1 MKRRSRSRVLR
12 TSLAALALAAAIGA
26 GPAFGDPGG
35 NGHGGN
41 GHGGNPHGGPPGRPT
56 ASPGKPAPAIGALQ
70 GVVQAVRPDGALI
83 RLLDG
88 STVNVPLGPDTFVVL
103 DGKPSRLTAIRP
115 GYVLLSL
122 AKSGHTTVARFVRTA

>member
-1 MKRRSRSRVLR
+1 VKDRSRFRLLR
-12 TSLAALALAAAIGA
+12 TSLTALAVAAAIGA
-26 GPAFGDPGG
+26 GPALGDPGG
-35 NGHGGN
+35 KAP
-41 GHGGNPHGGPPGRPT
+41 GNPHLPAAPAPPPLPPGK
-56 ASPGKPAPAIGALQ
+56 AALQ

-88 STVNVPLGPDTFVVL
+88 STVNVPLGPDTLVVL
-103 DGKPSRLTAIRP
+103 DGKSSRLTAIRP